1 MRALRP
7 DKLTLAGLA
16 ATLSLYRDGH
26 MADVPAVRM
35 IARTHDQLHEVAQQ
49 LRQLAGAVG
58 GLTLD
63 VEACTSTVGGGA
75 MPTAELRSWAVTL
88 GGRNPETLDK
98 SLRAMEMPVI
108 GTIRDG
114 KLWLDVRTIGDEEL
128 ATVAGAVRTLASP
141 RA

>member
-1 MRALRP
+1 MPSA
-7 DKLTLAGLA
+7 
-16 ATLSLYRDGH
+16 
-26 MADVPAVRM
+26 
-35 IARTHDQLHEVAQQ
+35 EV
-49 LRQLAGAVG
+49 
-58 GLTLD
+58 
-63 VEACTSTVGGGA
+63 
-75 MPTAELRSWAVTL
+75 RSWAVTL